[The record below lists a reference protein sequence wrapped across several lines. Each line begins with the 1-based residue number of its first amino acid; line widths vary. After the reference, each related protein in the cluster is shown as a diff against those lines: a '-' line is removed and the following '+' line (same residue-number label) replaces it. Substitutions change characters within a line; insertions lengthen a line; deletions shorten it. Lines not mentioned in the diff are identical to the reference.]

1 MGRTKKSAED
11 VTTVGLKL
19 SQSAWEELQKKAK
32 AMGLSRSALI
42 EKIATGEIQI
52 GSSSQ
57 SGTRLLGKS

>member
-42 EKIATGEIQI
+42 EKIAIGEIQI